1 MTRDEEM
8 YRKHSEELTRF
19 ATGLV
24 GPHNAPDVVTDAC
37 LRVFRSPTWKTVD
50 NPRAYLYQSV
60 LNESRSH
67 HRSALRRQVKETE
80 AARLAGATSSVATMR
95 TLDVDVLRALDRLSL
110 RQRAVLFLTYW
121 EDLDPGEVGRT
132 LDISTGSVKR
142 HLARG
147 RAKLRELLDA

>member
-24 GPHNAPDVVTDAC
+24 GPHDAPDVVTDAC
-37 LRVFRSPTWKTVD
+37 LRVFRSPAWGKVE

-60 LNESRSH
+60 LNQSRSH
-67 HRSALRRQVKETE
+67 HRSAVRRQVKEQE
-80 AARLAGATSSVATMR
+80 AALLAAPTSSVVTMPG
-95 TLDVDVLRALDRLSL
+95 LDLDVLRVLDQLSL
-110 RQRAVLFLTYW
+110 RQRAVVFLTYW
-121 EDLDPGEVGRT
+121 EDLDPAAIARRLG
-132 LDISTGSVKR
+132 ISTGSVKR

-147 RAKLRELLDA
+147 RAKLRELIDA

>member
-24 GPHNAPDVVTDAC
+24 GPHNAQDVVTDAC
-37 LRVFRSPTWKTVD
+37 LRVFRSPTWNTVE
-50 NPRAYLYQSV
+50 NPRAYLYRSV
-60 LNESRSH
+60 LNESRNH
-67 HRSALRRQVKETE
+67 HRSAVRRQLKEQE
-80 AARLAGATSSVATMR
+80 AARLAGATSTVTTMEA
-95 TLDVDVLRALDRLSL
+95 LDIDILRALDRLSL

-121 EDLDPGEVGRT
+121 EDLEAAEVGRT
-132 LDISTGSVKR
+132 LNISTGSVKR

-147 RAKLRELLDA
+147 RAKLREVLGA